1 MRSCSYARGR
11 TGVNMSSIFINDVMA
26 VRSAIL
32 DRNAALRN
40 VASSAVSVGSPEG
53 TGAKFEAAMNTVL
66 GKADGADSVVG
77 PGSTQGISAAG
88 RAEPGGF
95 TSTLQTQLQKIN
107 EINARAGKLTVAYER
122 GEEVDIA
129 KVMLARQE
137 SSIAFEATL
146 QVRNKLLSAY
156 KDIMSMPV

>member
-1 MRSCSYARGR
+1 
-11 TGVNMSSIFINDVMA
+11 MSSISINDVMA

-40 VASSAVSVGSPEG
+40 VVSSAGSLVAPG
-53 TGAKFEAAMNTVL
+53 GGGAKFEAAMNTVL
-66 GKADGADSVVG
+66 GKANVADSVTG
-77 PGSTQGISAAG
+77 PNSSQSISTG
-88 RAEPGGF
+88 RTEPGGF

-146 QVRNKLLSAY
+146 QVRNKVLSAY

>member
-1 MRSCSYARGR
+1 
-11 TGVNMSSIFINDVMA
+11 MSSISINDVMA

-40 VASSAVSVGSPEG
+40 VANSANSVGSPG
-53 TGAKFEAAMNTVL
+53 GAGAKFDAAMNTVL
-66 GKADGADSVVG
+66 GKAEGAVSVLG
-77 PGSTQGISAAG
+77 PGSSQRISATG
-88 RAEPGGF
+88 QAEPGGF
-95 TSTLQTQLQKIN
+95 TSTLQSQLQKIN
-107 EINARAGKLTVAYER
+107 QINARAGKLTVAYER

-146 QVRNKLLSAY
+146 QVRNKVLSAY